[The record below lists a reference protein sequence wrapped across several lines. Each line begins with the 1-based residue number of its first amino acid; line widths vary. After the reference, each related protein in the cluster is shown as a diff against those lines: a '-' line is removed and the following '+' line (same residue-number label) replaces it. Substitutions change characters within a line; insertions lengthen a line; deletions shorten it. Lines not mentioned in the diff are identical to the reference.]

1 MWRQQTALL
10 VLILTIP
17 VGLGAQELYKCQ
29 TPEGRVMVS
38 NAPCPAGS
46 TETVIERSG
55 ETDVLPP
62 VSADAPLPFPAADHP
77 GREKRALSAAE
88 LEPQVPVQE
97 CLHINDVATS
107 VHGAK
112 RRSSELAWKVDVSNR
127 CKRSFKVLVTFGIY
141 DKNDFQLRAARQRI
155 HVPAR
160 DRVWAHGTMVVPTDQ
175 LQRISAKRAHLQWE

>member
-17 VGLGAQELYKCQ
+17 VCLVAQELYRCK
-29 TPEGRVMVS
+29 TPAGRVMVS

-46 TETVIERSG
+46 TAIVIESIG
-55 ETDVLPP
+55 ETDALPP
-62 VSADAPLPFPAADHP
+62 VSANAPLPAADHP
-77 GREKRALSAAE
+77 RRQKRALSRADS
-88 LEPQVPVQE
+88 EPQVPVEE

-107 VHGAK
+107 VRHAK

-127 CKRSFKVLVTFGIY
+127 CKRSFKVLVTFGMY

-155 HVPAR
+155 RVPAR

-175 LQRISAKRAHLQWE
+175 IQRISAKRAHLQWE